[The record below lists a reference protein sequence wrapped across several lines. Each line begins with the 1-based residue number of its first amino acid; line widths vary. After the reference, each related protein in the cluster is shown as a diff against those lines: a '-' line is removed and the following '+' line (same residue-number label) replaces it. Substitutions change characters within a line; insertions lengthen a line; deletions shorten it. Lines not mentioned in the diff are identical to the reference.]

1 MITRVLVLTM
11 GGFSS
16 KKPVWL
22 AALGLVLALVGLLV
36 ATGESIRHV
45 EPTADKP
52 AHNAPAG
59 DVYHPPG
66 SRVWMT
72 P

>member
-1 MITRVLVLTM
+1 MLVITV

-16 KKPVWL
+16 KRSVWL

-36 ATGESIRHV
+36 ATGESVRHAERAASLAGAV
-45 EPTADKP
+45 EEPTA
-52 AHNAPAG
+52 

>member
-1 MITRVLVLTM
+1 MLVITV

-16 KKPVWL
+16 HRSVWL
-22 AALGLVLALVGLLV
+22 AALGLVLALVGLFV
-36 ATGESIRHV
+36 ATGESVRHAERAASRTGAV
-45 EPTADKP
+45 EEPTA
-52 AHNAPAG
+52 

>member
-1 MITRVLVLTM
+1 MLVITV

-16 KKPVWL
+16 QRSVWL

-36 ATGESIRHV
+36 ATGESVRHAERAASLTGAAE
-45 EPTADKP
+45 EPTA
-52 AHNAPAG
+52 

>member
-1 MITRVLVLTM
+1 VLAITV

-16 KKPVWL
+16 HRSVWL
-22 AALGLVLALVGLLV
+22 AALGLVLALVGLFV
-36 ATGESIRHV
+36 ATGESVRHPERAASLTGAV
-45 EPTADKP
+45 DEPTT
-52 AHNAPAG
+52 

>member
-1 MITRVLVLTM
+1 M

-16 KKPVWL
+16 KMSVWL

-36 ATGESIRHV
+36 ATGEPIRDAELAAPLTGVV
-45 EPTADKP
+45 EADKL
-52 AHNAPAG
+52 AQAAPA
-59 DVYHPPG
+59 DDLHHPSG
-66 SRVWMT
+66 SRAWMT

>member
-16 KKPVWL
+16 KKSVWL

-45 EPTADKP
+45 EADKP
-52 AHNAPAG
+52 AHNAPAD